1 MIYYYKFYF
10 YESHKFAYL
19 SHSNEFN
26 LDFKYSYFIMKCNTD
41 SMLPSI
47 AQNERII
54 VRGCEEEQIKDNKI
68 YVFGY
73 KDEIYIRRLVKNLDE
88 IIIKSDNQDPIYKA
102 KTVKEEEIK
111 IIGQVVSSI
120 RAF

>member
-1 MIYYYKFYF
+1 
-10 YESHKFAYL
+10 
-19 SHSNEFN
+19 
-26 LDFKYSYFIMKCNTD
+26 MKCNTD

-102 KTVKEEEIK
+102 KTVKAEEIK